1 MLRTGA
7 DWRQDSSLLLFLF
20 LLPCCLRLSDIVIY
34 CEEIIFTALKE
45 EVLFNLI
52 LSTSCRCGI
61 SKEIIITVLFSSL
74 LLLFLSFLWGLAVLR
89 FTSLGDCTVINWELN
104 WLPGHWINRSLVSS
118 NIPSSLKEILQCLT
132 RWSSLTVSG
141 LSRGSHCIILLDL
154 HKVCIIDFGRLF
166 TSSFLNIL

>member
-89 FTSLGDCTVINWELN
+89 FTSLGDCTVIN
-104 WLPGHWINRSLVSS
+104 
-118 NIPSSLKEILQCLT
+118 
-132 RWSSLTVSG
+132 
-141 LSRGSHCIILLDL
+141 
-154 HKVCIIDFGRLF
+154 
-166 TSSFLNIL
+166 